1 MKRTVILSIIA
12 IVVLIF
18 LCGPYAGLAIPVLL
32 LAYFYMKYH
41 KEREESPDAERMDML
56 TTVDEVTAK
65 YGEPD
70 DVIVTNA
77 VLANE
82 VGGAILVYQQQ
93 GFMIAAG
100 AKIPISDIESVAAK
114 NMATPYTVAEYQ
126 VIITCRNKDY
136 RYIRFNVGYDED
148 WASQVVADI
157 EKYRAGYRLCIICL
171 IRSRKPCRNEQA
183 VSDGIPSVPPDREPS
198 DCCHKR
204 HRQQASIGRYLPDCG
219 YRTPYC

>member
-1 MKRTVILSIIA
+1 MKRSLILSIIA
-12 IVVLIF
+12 ILALALFAGPVAFVL
-18 LCGPYAGLAIPVLL
+18 LVPVLL
-32 LAYFYMKYH
+32 IAYYLLH
-41 KEREESPDAERMDML
+41 LKERKESPDAERMNML

-82 VGGAILVYQQQ
+82 LGGAILVYQQQ

-100 AKIPISDIESVAAK
+100 VKISLSDIESVAAK

-136 RYIRFNVGYDED
+136 RYIRFNVGYDEE

-157 EKYRAGYRLCIICL
+157 DKYRAG
-171 IRSRKPCRNEQA
+171 
-183 VSDGIPSVPPDREPS
+183 
-198 DCCHKR
+198 
-204 HRQQASIGRYLPDCG
+204 
-219 YRTPYC
+219 